1 MYCTFQVRLSRLPAD
16 ISEKQIYQGSPQRKP
31 KPASPSRTPVEKTS
45 LGTREL
51 NELLTKELNRKK
63 EVTKKKSFGSSERKT
78 MKQLKALAQPVL
90 GTTAV
95 ETALSSTMSSSV
107 SAQPKQRPSELFKA
121 ERTPEKPTF
130 KMVDKPKQ
138 RPSEIHTAER
148 TPEKLTFK
156 LVDKPKE
163 RLTAEKPTKE
173 RPDSPA
179 GNAQS
184 ELSAEETL
192 VQESMI
198 QAMLQQHNAMQQL
211 GQSQAN
217 LAAAAALASASTG
230 GLDCYNPYASLGM
243 HPMWSMYSPTFAGS
257 GGGLPMMDL
266 NTAAAF
272 GYLSGMAGTAQSTT
286 PSPTKSSTTSGK
298 KQSGGSAIPQTKKT
312 PTQDTI
318 KKSQVREKK
327 SANASVGVRKTPT
340 SSLSSQQGVKR
351 PRSPAKTLSSVKMS
365 LDDNPPAKRSVPMLK
380 SPGETKST
388 VKVTHGVPN
397 VPSRQPQTVVR
408 GSAQRGRVGLQTG
421 QPYRKP
427 FTSTTQS
434 MHQSPRHGSTTISKP
449 TAGAAQS
456 QPRKVY
462 PVDVDLTSPP
472 RRVPPP
478 AHGGT
483 GAVRRAGPTYG
494 VAGLDFSRPA
504 AKPHPPSPPSSDDDV
519 IVLDDSD

>member
-1 MYCTFQVRLSRLPAD
+1 
-16 ISEKQIYQGSPQRKP
+16 
-31 KPASPSRTPVEKTS
+31 
-45 LGTREL
+45 
-51 NELLTKELNRKK
+51 
-63 EVTKKKSFGSSERKT
+63 
-78 MKQLKALAQPVL
+78 MKQLKALAKPVL

-95 ETALSSTMSSSV
+95 ETVLSPTMTSSS
-107 SAQPKQRPSELFKA
+107 SAQPKQRPSGIFTA
-121 ERTPEKPTF
+121 ERTPEKP
-130 KMVDKPKQ
+130 PQKQ
-138 RPSEIHTAER
+138 
-148 TPEKLTFK
+148 
-156 LVDKPKE
+156 VDKPKE
-163 RLTAEKPTKE
+163 RLPAEKPTKE
-173 RPDSPA
+173 RVDSPA
-179 GNAQS
+179 GNSQS
-184 ELSAEETL
+184 ELSAEEAL

-230 GLDCYNPYASLGM
+230 GLDSYNPYASLGM

-272 GYLSGMAGTAQSTT
+272 GYLPGMAGTAQSTT

-298 KQSGGSAIPQTKKT
+298 KQSGGSAVSQTKKT
-312 PTQDTI
+312 PAQETV
-318 KKSQVREKK
+318 KKSQVQINK
-327 SANASVGVRKTPT
+327 SGNATMGVRKTPT
-340 SSLSSQQGVKR
+340 SSLSQPGVKR
-351 PRSPAKTLSSVKMS
+351 PRSPAKTLSSLVVPKMS
-365 LDDNPPAKRSVPMLK
+365 TGDYSPAKRSAPMLK
-380 SPGETKST
+380 SAGEAKSA

-427 FTSTTQS
+427 VTSTTHS
-434 MHQSPRHGSTTISKP
+434 MTSKLPAAPRHGSTISKL
-449 TAGAAQS
+449 TAGASQS
-456 QPRKVY
+456 QPRKSTVY
-462 PVDVDLTSPP
+462 PVDVDLTSSP

-494 VAGLDFSRPA
+494 VAGLDFSRPT
-504 AKPHPPSPPSSDDDV
+504 AKPRPPSPPSSDDDV